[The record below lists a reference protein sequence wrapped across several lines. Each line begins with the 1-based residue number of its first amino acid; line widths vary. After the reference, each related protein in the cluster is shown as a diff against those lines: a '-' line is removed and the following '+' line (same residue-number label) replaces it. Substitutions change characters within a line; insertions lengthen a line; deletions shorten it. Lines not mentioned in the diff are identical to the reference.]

1 MNDIQSF
8 QGFHV
13 GQRVEVIDQDIS
25 ARVDAVMFDVNGFKI
40 RIRYWY
46 DNMRREEWVAPDEI
60 MVSRKATT

>member
-13 GQRVEVIDQDIS
+13 GQRVEVIGQDIC
-25 ARVDAVMFDVNGFKI
+25 ARVDAVMFDVNGFQI
-40 RIRYWY
+40 RIRYWH

-60 MVSRKATT
+60 RVSKKATT

>member
-46 DNMRREEWVAPDEI
+46 DNMRHTEWVAPDEI
-60 MVSRKATT
+60 RVSRKATT